1 MLKGKAALVTGS
13 TSGIGLGIARAL
25 ASEGCAVMLNGF
37 GDPAE
42 IEATRLELMQAHDVL
57 VAYNDADLSKPDEIE
72 TLVAA
77 TVDQLGSIDVLVN
90 NAGIQHTAPVTAFPV
105 EIWDKI
111 IAIMLTGAFHTVRHA
126 LPHMQQRGWGRIIN
140 TSSVHGLVASV
151 NKSAYVS
158 AKHGI
163 MGLTKVVALE
173 AAGSGITCNAI
184 NPGFVRTE
192 LVEKQIEDRARSI
205 GDSVEVAAREML
217 TEKQPS
223 LGFVSTEQIG
233 ALCIFLCS
241 DAAAQIT
248 GVPIPIDGGWTA
260 Q

>member
-1 MLKGKAALVTGS
+1 MLKDKAALVTGS

-37 GDPAE
+37 GDSTE
-42 IEATRLELMQAHDVL
+42 IETIRNDIEQAFG
-57 VAYNDADLSKPDEIE
+57 VAVTYNGADISKPDQIE
-72 TLVAA
+72 QLVAA
-77 TVDQLGSIDVLVN
+77 TVEKLGRIDILVN
-90 NAGIQHTAPVTAFPV
+90 NAGIQHTAPVTEFPA
-105 EIWDKI
+105 EIWDRI
-111 IAIMLTGAFHTVRHA
+111 IAIMLTGAFHAIRHA
-126 LPHMQQRGWGRIIN
+126 LPHMQDRGWGRVIN

-173 AAGSGITCNAI
+173 TARSGVTCNAF

-192 LVEKQIEDRARSI
+192 LVQAQIEDRAQKIGISI
-205 GDSVEVAAREML
+205 EEAARVLLE
-217 TEKQPS
+217 EKQPS
-223 LGFVSTEQIG
+223 LEFVTTEQIG
-233 ALCIFLCS
+233 ALCVFLCS

-248 GVPIPIDGGWTA
+248 GIAVPIDGGWTA

>member
-37 GDPAE
+37 GDPRE
-42 IEATRLELMQAHDVL
+42 IEGLRQELAQTHDVS
-57 VAYNDADLSKPDEIE
+57 VSYNGADLSQPDEIE
-72 TLVAA
+72 KLVDS
-77 TVDQLGSIDVLVN
+77 TVEELGSIDVLVN
-90 NAGIQHTAPVTAFPV
+90 NAGIQHTAPVTEFPV

-126 LPHMQQRGWGRIIN
+126 LPHMQRRGWGRIIN
-140 TSSVHGLVASV
+140 TSSVHGLVASI

-163 MGLTKVVALE
+163 MGLTKVIALE

-192 LVEKQIEDRARSI
+192 LVEKQIEDRAGSI
-205 GDSVEVAAREML
+205 GGTVEAAARDML
-217 TEKQPS
+217 SEKQPS
-223 LGFVSTEQIG
+223 LGFVTAEQIG
-233 ALCIFLCS
+233 ALCVFLCS

>member
-1 MLKGKAALVTGS
+1 MLQGKAALVTGS

-25 ASEGCAVMLNGF
+25 AREGCAVMLNGF
-37 GDPAE
+37 GDPDE
-42 IEATRLELMQAHDVL
+42 IEDIRAGLAEETGAQ
-57 VAYNDADLSKPDEIE
+57 VAYSGADLSQPDQIAGLIDD
-72 TLVAA
+72 TAA
-77 TVDQLGSIDVLVN
+77 RLGGVDILVN
-90 NAGIQHTAPVTAFPV
+90 NAGIQHTAPVTGFPA

-111 IAIMLTGAFHTVRHA
+111 IAIMLTGAFHTIRRA
-126 LPHMQQRGWGRIIN
+126 LPHMLGKNWGRIIN

-173 AAGSGITCNAI
+173 TAGTGVTCNAV

-192 LVEKQIEDRARSI
+192 LVQAQIEDRAAQTGKS
-205 GDSVEVAAREML
+205 EEQAARDL
-217 TEKQPS
+217 LVEKQPS
-223 LGFVSTEQIG
+223 LEFVTVEQIG
-233 ALCIFLCS
+233 ALCVFLCS

-248 GVPIPIDGGWTA
+248 GVPVPIDGGWTA

>member
-1 MLKGKAALVTGS
+1 MLEDKAALVTGS
-13 TSGIGLGIARAL
+13 TSGIGLGIARSL

-37 GDPAE
+37 GDAGK
-42 IEATRLELMQAHDVL
+42 IENIRKSIEQEYGVAAT
-57 VAYNDADLSKPDEIE
+57 YNGADLSQPDQIE
-72 TLVAA
+72 QLVAA
-77 TVDQLGSIDVLVN
+77 TVEQHGSIDILVN
-90 NAGIQHTAPVTAFPV
+90 NAGIQHTAPVTEFPV

-111 IAIMLTGAFHTVRHA
+111 IAIMLTGAFHTIRHA
-126 LPHMQQRGWGRIIN
+126 LPHMQEREWGRIVN

-173 AAGSGITCNAI
+173 TAQTGITCNAF
-184 NPGFVRTE
+184 NPGFVQTE
-192 LVEKQIEDRARSI
+192 LVQAQIEDRAQKI
-205 GDSVEVAAREML
+205 GASTEAATRDL
-217 TEKQPS
+217 LAEKQPS
-223 LGFVSTEQIG
+223 LEFVSTEQIG
-233 ALCIFLCS
+233 ALCVFLCS

-248 GVPIPIDGGWTA
+248 GIAVPIDGGWTA